1 MTNLKWKLPQ
11 TVALSFLAVAL
22 LLALFA
28 RSRIDSRAI
37 HEARPTK
44 TALPSTSLIPEH
56 AYHKN
61 PPTEPLPATLD
72 PFRFKNDKGVFVAYA
87 LASKV
92 APILY
97 QEPCYCPC
105 DKLRQH
111 KSLLDC
117 FTGTHGAECRA
128 CRIEAMFI
136 YEQHKAGKTPSE
148 IREAMERGDVWKMDF
163 DDYVKAHYAEQRRRT
178 RPMSSQNPV
187 VASHP

>member
-1 MTNLKWKLPQ
+1 MANLKRNVRQ
-11 TVALSFLAVAL
+11 TVLLLFLILPL
-22 LLALFA
+22 LLALLT
-28 RSRIDSRAI
+28 RSRTHSPAI
-37 HEARPTK
+37 HEASSKPV
-44 TALPSTSLIPEH
+44 LPQH
-56 AYHKN
+56 AYHKD

-72 PFRFKNDKGVFVAYA
+72 PFRFKDDKGVFVAYA

-136 YEQHKAGKTPSE
+136 YELRKAGKTPSE
-148 IREAMERGDVWKMDF
+148 IRDAMERGDVWKMDF
-163 DDYVKAHYAEQRRRT
+163 DDYVKAHYAEQRRTT
-178 RPMSSQNPV
+178 RPMGTQSPV
-187 VASHP
+187 VASQP